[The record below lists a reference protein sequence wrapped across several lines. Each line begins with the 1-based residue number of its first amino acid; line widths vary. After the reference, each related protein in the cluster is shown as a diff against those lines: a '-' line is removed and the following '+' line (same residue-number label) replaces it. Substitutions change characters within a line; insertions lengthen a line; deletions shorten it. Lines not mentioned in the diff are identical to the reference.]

1 MGYRIKEKGWAY
13 ANLVRDGRGFTKAM
27 MPGLSLSQLGSER
40 KGAHSGGN
48 MQIHGHKQEYGLFG
62 GNPMSSLWL
71 KSRQYCLRTIKR

>member
-13 ANLVRDGRGFTKAM
+13 ANLVRDGRDFTKAM

-48 MQIHGHKQEYGLFG
+48 MQIHGHKQKYGLFWG
-62 GNPMSSLWL
+62 EPNEFLVVKM
-71 KSRQYCLRTIKR
+71 